1 MQRPALDFDR
11 MKNKDWRP
19 TAFAETAPGAVTEE
33 EADASR
39 VDQRRALYEFLRHL
53 MTLDS
58 AALVFTVTLIE
69 KAFAQPVH
77 RAAVA
82 IAVGSFL
89 ASLIGGAV
97 TYVSLLASY
106 PRVGTPRAS
115 ASERRT
121 SLGALAA
128 TVFGFASGL
137 GALAWFFWMNWI
149 R

>member
-1 MQRPALDFDR
+1 
-11 MKNKDWRP
+11 MKSKDWRP

-58 AALVFTVTLIE
+58 AALVFTVTLIG
-69 KAFAQPVH
+69 KAFAQPVQ

-82 IAVGSFL
+82 IAVGAFL
-89 ASLIGGAV
+89 ASLIGGAA
-97 TYVSLLASY
+97 TYVSMLASY
-106 PRVGTPRAS
+106 PRVGPPRAS
-115 ASERRT
+115 ASDRRT
-121 SLGALAA
+121 SLWALTA
-128 TVFGFASGL
+128 TVFGFVSGL
-137 GALAWFFWMNWI
+137 GALALFFFTNWF